1 MSKSLTINTAPMLGT
16 NNVLNS
22 VSDNN
27 PGLRMNAVLYIPQSL
42 SPEQQAQARANIG
55 AAEGDEVPTR
65 VSQLDNDMDYT
76 TQSTVN
82 TLLLPK
88 ADLSYVQTIGND
100 VDTLNSYS
108 VSLGNQIDTTNSNV
122 SDLTSYANTLGNQ
135 VDGKADQS
143 DVNNLT
149 SYANSLGNDLDT
161 KASQSD
167 LNSLTSYA
175 NSLGQD
181 LDNVYTKNESD
192 NKFEPLYVPEYIED
206 TTNIL

>member
-16 NNVLNS
+16 NNVLTS

-65 VSQLDNDMDYT
+65 VSQLDNDMNYT

-108 VSLGNQIDTTNSNV
+108 TSLGNQIDTTNLNV
-122 SDLTSYANTLGNQ
+122 ND
-135 VDGKADQS
+135 
-143 DVNNLT
+143 LT
-149 SYANSLGNDLDT
+149 SYANSLGNQVDGKVD
-161 KASQSD
+161 SD
-167 LNSLTSYA
+167 E
-175 NSLGQD
+175 
-181 LDNVYTKNESD
+181 VYTKTQSD
-192 NKFEPLYVPEYIED
+192 NRFEPLYVPEYITD
-206 TTNIL
+206 TNIL

>member
-1 MSKSLTINTAPMLGT
+1 MSRSLTINTAPMLGT
-16 NNVLNS
+16 NNVLTS

-55 AAEGDEVPTR
+55 AAEGEEVPTR
-65 VSQLDNDMDYT
+65 VSQLDNDMNYT

-108 VSLGNQIDTTNSNV
+108 VSLGNQIDTTNLNV
-122 SDLTSYANTLGNQ
+122 ND
-135 VDGKADQS
+135 
-143 DVNNLT
+143 LT
-149 SYANSLGNDLDT
+149 SYANSLGNDLDG
-161 KASQSD
+161 KADSD
-167 LNSLTSYA
+167 
-175 NSLGQD
+175 D
-181 LDNVYTKNESD
+181 VYTKTQSD
-192 NKFEPLYVPEYIED
+192 NRFEPLYVPEYITD
-206 TTNIL
+206 TNIL